1 MNEYQILSI
10 SPVFCPIKY
19 IKGSKI
25 INCLKNGSNKAI
37 PALDRDWKIEAQ
49 TIENPTG
56 KYEIEIIL
64 IIGIPISFIFGVA
77 ENKFKISSGKA
88 IKIIIPKIIIKVDQ
102 VMDNLIDFLILSLF
116 LAP

>member
-56 KYEIEIIL
+56 K
-64 IIGIPISFIFGVA
+64 
-77 ENKFKISSGKA
+77 
-88 IKIIIPKIIIKVDQ
+88 
-102 VMDNLIDFLILSLF
+102 
-116 LAP
+116 